1 MTSPAKR
8 QRLDSVLTESLED
21 LDTELKAI
29 CYDITINNGAQAI
42 KSIEKV
48 RRKLKATEGKLKTL
62 NKIEIAENCKLIKE
76 NMELQKEINNLK
88 KKIEELEDD
97 SFLLSVDDQPLQD
110 SSTISCTQESA
121 CSDPS
126 EDVDLPGPS
135 KK

>member
-62 NKIEIAENCKLIKE
+62 NTVEIAENS
-76 NMELQKEINNLK
+76 N
-88 KKIEELEDD
+88 
-97 SFLLSVDDQPLQD
+97 
-110 SSTISCTQESA
+110 
-121 CSDPS
+121 
-126 EDVDLPGPS
+126 
-135 KK
+135 

>member
-8 QRLDSVLTESLED
+8 QRLDSVLTESLEY

-42 KSIEKV
+42 KWIEKV

-62 NKIEIAENCKLIKE
+62 NKVEIAENV
-76 NMELQKEINNLK
+76 ELQKEIYNLK

-97 SFLLSVDDQPLQD
+97 QLMTSHYRIPVPLHVLKNPLVQ
-110 SSTISCTQESA
+110 TPARMLIYLE
-121 CSDPS
+121 
-126 EDVDLPGPS
+126 L
-135 KK
+135 

>member
-1 MTSPAKR
+1 MLR
-8 QRLDSVLTESLED
+8 H
-21 LDTELKAI
+21 
-29 CYDITINNGAQAI
+29 NNQQWGSSNQV
-42 KSIEKV
+42 K
-48 RRKLKATEGKLKTL
+48 KLKATEGKLKTL
-62 NKIEIAENCKLIKE
+62 NKVEIAENCKLIEE

-97 SFLLSVDDQPLQD
+97 SLLSVDDQPLQD

-135 KK
+135 KI

>member
-62 NKIEIAENCKLIKE
+62 NKIEIAENSKLMDLK
-76 NMELQKEINNLK
+76 KEINNMK

-135 KK
+135 NK

>member
-8 QRLDSVLTESLED
+8 QRLVSVLTESLED

-62 NKIEIAENCKLIKE
+62 NKVEIAENTKLIKE
-76 NMELQKEINNLK
+76 NMELQKEIYNLK
-88 KKIEELEDD
+88 TKIEEFEDD
-97 SFLLSVDDQPLQD
+97 QLKTSHYRIPVPLHVLKNPLVQ
-110 SSTISCTQESA
+110 TPARMLIYLE
-121 CSDPS
+121 
-126 EDVDLPGPS
+126 L
-135 KK
+135 

>member
-62 NKIEIAENCKLIKE
+62 NKVEIAENTKLIKE
-76 NMELQKEINNLK
+76 NMELQKEIYNLK

-97 SFLLSVDDQPLQD
+97 QLITSHYRIPVPLHVLKNPLVQ
-110 SSTISCTQESA
+110 TPARMLIYLE
-121 CSDPS
+121 
-126 EDVDLPGPS
+126 L
-135 KK
+135 